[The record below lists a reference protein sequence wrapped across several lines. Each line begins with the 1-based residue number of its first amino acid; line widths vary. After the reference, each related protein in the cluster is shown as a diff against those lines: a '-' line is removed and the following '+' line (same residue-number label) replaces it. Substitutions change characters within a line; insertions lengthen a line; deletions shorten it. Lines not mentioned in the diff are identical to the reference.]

1 MNKTLNRAVWLI
13 ALVPVAYLAFVWN
26 NLPETISLHFNI
38 KGNADR
44 FGNRKELLALVLF
57 LFTLSVLVY
66 YLFINIYRIDPKK
79 YAAENKARLQRI
91 GFAVTVFMAAITTMI
106 IYSGIHGSSRL
117 DISLILGSVGLLF
130 AIIGNYMPNMK
141 PNYFA
146 GFRLPWTLENAN
158 NWKKTHALAGKLWFA
173 GGLLLAVV
181 CLLTPAK
188 VSFII
193 FISVIAII
201 TAIPIIYSYRLH
213 KKQKMLNASTY

>member
-1 MNKTLNRAVWLI
+1 MNKILNRAVWLI

-26 NLPETISLHFNI
+26 NLPETISLHFDI

-44 FGNRKELLALVLF
+44 FGNRKELLALVLS

-79 YAAENKARLQRI
+79 YAVENKGRLQRI

-117 DISLILGSVGLLF
+117 DISLILGGVSLLF

-146 GFRLPWTLENAN
+146 GFRLPWTLENAD

-188 VSFII
+188 AGLII
-193 FISVIAII
+193 FFSVIAII
-201 TAIPIIYSYRLH
+201 TAIPFIYSYRLH
-213 KKQKMLNASTY
+213 KKQKELNAANY